1 MFATKFNETDV
12 RSGMNETNKFLPMS
26 RMEACED
33 LFDTKQCKKIFKKG
47 QCDSKKAEKNC
58 KKTCG
63 LCKDYCQD
71 TLEKLH
77 CLSKSYSKYLSITYL
92 HKGEIVSNFC
102 GLLNFSSFDS
112 QVYDFKIKFLK
123 L

>member
-1 MFATKFNETDV
+1 
-12 RSGMNETNKFLPMS
+12 MS

-33 LFDTKQCKKIFKKG
+33 LYNTKQCKKIKKKG

-58 KKTCG
+58 KKTCD
-63 LCKDYCQD
+63 LCKDDCQD

-77 CLSKSYSKYLSITYL
+77 CRSKSYSKYLSITYL

-112 QVYDFKIKFLK
+112 QVYDIKIQITKLK